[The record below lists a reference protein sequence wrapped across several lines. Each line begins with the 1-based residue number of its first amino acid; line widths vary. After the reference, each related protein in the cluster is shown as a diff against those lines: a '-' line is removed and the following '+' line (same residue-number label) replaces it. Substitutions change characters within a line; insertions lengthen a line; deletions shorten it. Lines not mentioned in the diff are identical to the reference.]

1 MRWFSLFAVPSLE
14 KSGSNSPAVE
24 QQFGQWFPRP
34 AFWFLTSGFLSQ
46 VKWRQPG
53 FKKAKHLADK
63 TRDSK
68 HQHR

>member
-34 AFWFLTSGFLSQ
+34 AFWFLTSGFL
-46 VKWRQPG
+46 
-53 FKKAKHLADK
+53 
-63 TRDSK
+63 
-68 HQHR
+68 